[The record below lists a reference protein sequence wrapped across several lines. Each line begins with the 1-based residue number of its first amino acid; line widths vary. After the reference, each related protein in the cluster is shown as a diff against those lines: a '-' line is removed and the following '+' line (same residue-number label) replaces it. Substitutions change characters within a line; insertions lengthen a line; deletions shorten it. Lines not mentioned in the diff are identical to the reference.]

1 MAATLGDNIILLVNS
16 SEEEDQYVFAA
27 TRAHIITTECETIEV
42 CSPSQGKWREYIAGR
57 KKWKIKT
64 SWLLVNQGFKSQMLQ
79 IGNIYTIAIGSRT
92 LVNDHVTGRVMI
104 TQASVKATKGN
115 LVQGNFELTGI
126 GALT

>member
-1 MAATLGDNIILLVNS
+1 
-16 SEEEDQYVFAA
+16 
-27 TRAHIITTECETIEV
+27 
-42 CSPSQGKWREYIAGR
+42 
-57 KKWKIKT
+57 
-64 SWLLVNQGFKSQMLQ
+64 MLQ

-104 TQASVKATKGN
+104 TQASVNATKGN